1 MGDNCRPT
9 SFSHDAAHQRHSSGN
24 SELQSPC
31 GRIARH
37 AYRPNGERITINEA
51 AKHVIRS
58 VQHRKAALVIV
69 DPQNDLCSPDGA
81 MWDIVGDGVRERRV
95 VEHLVELRDAARMAE
110 IPIVYSPHEI
120 CRIDHREW
128 RRVNLF
134 DRVLHERR
142 IFDSESSG
150 ADWLPELEPDA
161 DTIICSPHKNLSGFW
176 TSDIATQLRRRDVQ
190 TIVLAGMVANLCV
203 ESHLRDAIECGFD
216 VVVVRDATSGT
227 SEEATAAS
235 LATFDLLATEV
246 VTTAY
251 LVEVLGQLREQS
263 IAAPQAGITQ
273 HNQQEEWSRNG

>member
-1 MGDNCRPT
+1 M
-9 SFSHDAAHQRHSSGN
+9 
-24 SELQSPC
+24 
-31 GRIARH
+31 I
-37 AYRPNGERITINEA
+37 
-51 AKHVIRS
+51 KS

-69 DPQNDLCSPDGA
+69 DPQNDLISPDGA
-81 MWDIVGDGVRERRV
+81 MWDLVGDGVRECRV
-95 VEHLVELRDAARMAE
+95 VEHLVELRHAARMAG

-120 CRIDHREW
+120 GRIEHREW
-128 RRVNLF
+128 KRVNFL

-216 VVVVRDATSGT
+216 VVVVSDATCGT
-227 SEEATAAS
+227 SADATKAS

-246 VTTAY
+246 VTTAQ
-251 LVEVLGQLREQS
+251 LVEVLNQLREQPKT
-263 IAAPQAGITQ
+263 APEAREIQ